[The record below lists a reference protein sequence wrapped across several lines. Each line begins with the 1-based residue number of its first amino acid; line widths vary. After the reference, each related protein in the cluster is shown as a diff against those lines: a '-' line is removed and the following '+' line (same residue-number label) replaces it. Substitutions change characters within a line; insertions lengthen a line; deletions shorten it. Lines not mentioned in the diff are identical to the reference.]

1 MTINDENIVFGSG
14 RGGFLAMNLPRE
26 SALGGV
32 VFHEVGEVIS
42 GNEVVDGDNIE
53 LFSEKALLAECTENK
68 AADSSKPIDCNF
80 FISHRSEIT

>member
-1 MTINDENIVFGSG
+1 
-14 RGGFLAMNLPRE
+14 MNLPGE

-80 FISHRSEIT
+80 FISHKSQLT

>member
-32 VFHEVGEVIS
+32 VFDEVGEVIS
-42 GNEVVDGDNIE
+42 GNEVVDGDNIK
-53 LFSEKALLAECTENK
+53 LLPEKALLAKCTKNK
-68 AADSSKPIDCNF
+68 ASDSSETIDCNF

>member
-1 MTINDENIVFGSG
+1 
-14 RGGFLAMNLPRE
+14 MNLPRE

-32 VFHEVGEVIS
+32 VLHEVSEVVG
-42 GNEVVDGDNIE
+42 GNEIIDGDNIE

>member
-1 MTINDENIVFGSG
+1 MTVNDENIVFGNG
-14 RGGFLAMNLPRE
+14 RRRFFAVNFSRK

-32 VFHEVGEVIS
+32 VLHEVSEVI
-42 GNEVVDGDNIE
+42 GGDEIIDGDHIK
-53 LFSEKALLAECTENK
+53 LLPEKALLAECTENK

>member
-1 MTINDENIVFGSG
+1 
-14 RGGFLAMNLPRE
+14 MNLPRE

-32 VFHEVGEVIS
+32 VLHQVSEVIS

-68 AADSSKPIDCNF
+68 AADSSKPINCNF
-80 FISHRSEIT
+80 FISHRSGIT

>member
-1 MTINDENIVFGSG
+1 
-14 RGGFLAMNLPRE
+14 MNLPRE

-53 LFSEKALLAECTENK
+53 LFSEKALLAQSTENK
-68 AADSSKPIDCNF
+68 AADSSEPIDCNF
-80 FISHRSEIT
+80 FISHKSQLT

>member
-1 MTINDENIVFGSG
+1 
-14 RGGFLAMNLPRE
+14 MNLPGE

-32 VFHEVGEVIS
+32 VLHEVSEVI
-42 GNEVVDGDNIE
+42 GGDEIIDGDNIK
-53 LFSEKALLAECTENK
+53 LLSEKALLAECTENK